1 MSTPMPCRFLSVGQ
15 TRAHSRLH
23 SIIGNSS
30 PPMVIFPI
38 AMEREQKHTHP
49 IDKYI
54 VFKKIKFLSIFPT
67 SLMIKLGKNDQ
78 TRFNRECLL

>member
-1 MSTPMPCRFLSVGQ
+1 
-15 TRAHSRLH
+15 
-23 SIIGNSS
+23 
-30 PPMVIFPI
+30 MVIFPI
-38 AMEREQKHTHP
+38 ATEREQKHTYP

-54 VFKKIKFLSIFPT
+54 VFKKIKFLSILPT

>member
-1 MSTPMPCRFLSVGQ
+1 
-15 TRAHSRLH
+15 
-23 SIIGNSS
+23 
-30 PPMVIFPI
+30 MVIFPI

-78 TRFNRECLL
+78 TRFNQECLL